1 MLKQAIATCI
11 TIGSFATISSS
22 NSSSILVELESQC
35 NKINSINDK
44 WNEPPQ
50 HKMKWDS
57 QKPFKNF
64 KPLNASKWN
73 ARLETFKW
81 NEFEKRESKVGSL
94 PLI

>member
-1 MLKQAIATCI
+1 
-11 TIGSFATISSS
+11 
-22 NSSSILVELESQC
+22 
-35 NKINSINDK
+35 
-44 WNEPPQ
+44 
-50 HKMKWDS
+50 MKWDS